1 MKPLKMIV
9 SLIILS
15 IGCFMLSS
23 ILTAQPV
30 KQLRIMI
37 FGAHPDDPEKSGG
50 TAAKY
55 INLGHKVCL
64 VSLTNGDAGH
74 YKMGGGALA
83 NRRLKEAQSSGK
95 VIGADYIVLDNHDG
109 ELMPSLEN
117 RRKVIKIIREF
128 QPDVVITPRSNDYH
142 PDHRYT
148 AILVQD
154 ASYLVTVPNI
164 EANTLHLNKSPVFV
178 YVSDGFQKPNP
189 FEPDVVVGID
199 EVIEKKIDMYDCH
212 ESQMYEWLPYNGRM
226 LSEVPAGKIE
236 RREWMAKQRK
246 NRDKSIA
253 DKYRSLL
260 IELYGNEKGSGIQYA
275 EAFEASEYGAPLKKE
290 NIRELFPFFGDEK
303 HR

>member
-1 MKPLKMIV
+1 MKTFKMV
-9 SLIILS
+9 IILLVVS
-15 IGCFMLSS
+15 IGCFTLSR
-23 ILTAQPV
+23 ILTAQPA

-55 INLGHKVCL
+55 IILGHKVCL

-74 YKMGGGALA
+74 FEMGGGALA

-95 VIGADYIVLDNHDG
+95 IIGADYIVMDNHDG
-109 ELMPSLEN
+109 ELMPTLEN
-117 RRKVIKIIREF
+117 RRKVIKVIREF
-128 QPDVVITPRSNDYH
+128 EPDVVIAPRSNDYH

-164 EANTLHLNKSPVFV
+164 EANTPHLKKSPVFV

-226 LSEVPAGKIE
+226 LSEVPKDKIE
-236 RREWMAKQRK
+236 RRAWMAKQRK
-246 NRDKSIA
+246 NRDKGIA
-253 DKYRSLL
+253 DKYRTLL
-260 IELYGNEKGSGIQYA
+260 IELYGKEKGSIIQYA
-275 EAFEASEYGAPLKKE
+275 EAFEGSEYGTPLKKE
-290 NIRELFPFFGDEK
+290 NIKELFPFFGAEAYK
-303 HR
+303 